1 MRIRT
6 IKPEFWRSADVA
18 ALSIE
23 DRLLF
28 IGLWSYVDDYG
39 VGRDE
44 PQLIQCDLFPLDPLT
59 EGSVRVHD
67 GLTRIARRGLI
78 IRYEGPD
85 GRKYFQVVN
94 WAKHQKINR
103 KSKPVFPQYDAEN
116 CTLTESSL
124 SPHDALTEGSLPE
137 QGTGNREQ
145 GTPPSDPPP
154 RAPTTTTSRRRDPPP
169 RPLTRTRPTPGRPR
183 KRRALLGRPGGRGSP
198 RTGSPARPSWPGPGS
213 TPPPR
218 PPTPR
223 SRDSRTTGAPSPD
236 PGAGRPTGRPRGATG
251 RAGPRKTTTP
261 ANAGH
266 PHPVRGAG
274 APPTTASPPGSPS
287 RTPSP
292 GPRAPG
298 PRRRRRCSPSREARH
313 DPRRGR
319 ARPRARGRVRQP
331 PGRPGRRPRMG
342 AGPRPR
348 DHRRRRPG
356 RRRRPLP
363 GLPGL
368 GHARR
373 RQPPVPGPAR

>member
-78 IRYEGPD
+78 TRYEGPD

-116 CTLTESSL
+116 CVLTEGSL
-124 SPHDALTEGSLPE
+124 RAHDTLTEGSLPE

-145 GTPPSDPPP
+145 GTGNPPFRPPAANDGPDPKQTPSPAAPP
-154 RAPTTTTSRRRDPPP
+154 ADAVEADHGASNQPKSPKKKPAPRGTRIPEDWQPSPALVAWTREHAPAAATNAEVARFADYWRAI
-169 RPLTRTRPTPGRPR
+169 PGARGR
-183 KRRALLGRPGGRGSP
+183 KTDWAATWRNWARRAQEDHDARQRKAPAPGARSGSTTDD
-198 RTGSPARPSWPGPGS
+198 RVAAWIALADTLPGPAS
-213 TPPPR
+213 
-218 PPTPR
+218 
-223 SRDSRTTGAPSPD
+223 
-236 PGAGRPTGRPRGATG
+236 
-251 RAGPRKTTTP
+251 
-261 ANAGH
+261 
-266 PHPVRGAG
+266 AG
-274 APPTTASPPGSPS
+274 APQA
-287 RTPSP
+287 TPLLAIE
-292 GPRAPG
+292 G
-298 PRRRRRCSPSREARH
+298 
-313 DPRRGR
+313 
-319 ARPRARGRVRQP
+319 
-331 PGRPGRRPRMG
+331 G
-342 AGPRPR
+342 A
-348 DHRRRRPG
+348 
-356 RRRRPLP
+356 
-363 GLPGL
+363 
-368 GHARR
+368 A
-373 RQPPVPGPAR
+373 